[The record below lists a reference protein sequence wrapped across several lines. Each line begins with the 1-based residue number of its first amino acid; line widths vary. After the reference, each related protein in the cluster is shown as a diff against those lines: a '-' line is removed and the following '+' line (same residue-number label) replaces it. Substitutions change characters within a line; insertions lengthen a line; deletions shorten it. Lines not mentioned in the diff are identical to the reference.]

1 MISES
6 TNRRVEEREGKQPD
20 QVHNQTGKVSE
31 QVELSLPRELW
42 EFSIKPSRYVPL
54 PGTGTGEFIHQ
65 FPTVLCREPLPPRE
79 VRELAIGIHQTEC
92 TR

>member
-31 QVELSLPRELW
+31 
-42 EFSIKPSRYVPL
+42 
-54 PGTGTGEFIHQ
+54 
-65 FPTVLCREPLPPRE
+65 
-79 VRELAIGIHQTEC
+79 
-92 TR
+92 